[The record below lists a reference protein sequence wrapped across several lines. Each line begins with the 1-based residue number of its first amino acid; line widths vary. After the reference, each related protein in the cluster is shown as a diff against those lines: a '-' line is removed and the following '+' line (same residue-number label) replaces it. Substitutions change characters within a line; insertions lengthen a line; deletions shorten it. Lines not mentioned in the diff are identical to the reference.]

1 MNLISV
7 AMFALNVNVDGNSR
21 QARVNGRSDCVGVLW
36 RVVAC
41 CGVLCCGVVWCG
53 VLWCGVVWCGVVCG
67 VVWCAVGVVV
77 LVVLV
82 VCSVQLV
89 SLRVA
94 EVEQLCEVKRM
105 IGGIVNKTRED
116 ERDESKRER
125 KKKKKREKETGE
137 RERGPPCV
145 HSTRPRV
152 CVQNVPV
159 CTGNMPT

>member
-7 AMFALNVNVDGNSR
+7 AMFALSVNVDGNSR

-41 CGVLCCGVVWCG
+41 CA
-53 VLWCGVVWCGVVCG
+53 VLWCAVVWCGVVC

-82 VCSVQLV
+82 VYSVQLV

-116 ERDESKRER
+116 EREES
-125 KKKKKREKETGE
+125 
-137 RERGPPCV
+137 
-145 HSTRPRV
+145 
-152 CVQNVPV
+152 
-159 CTGNMPT
+159 